1 MNNEKILS
9 IFLTVLMVGSVFA
22 FATFSAGA
30 QAESVDVSL
39 EPSDGEIIPGEEQTF
54 ELVVEGATSG
64 VGSYDITVESDDTS
78 LLTIEDARAF
88 QTAAGVFEPDVADDG
103 SSVNLAGL
111 VEFDAQSQAV
121 LAEID
126 VAAADVEGESSLSVT
141 VNQINGQGDSGTYD
155 VGSVSGSTVEVS
167 EPDREVTETDVLSF
181 SVDDDDRTL
190 VDSRAQHFS
199 SATFDQDNIQVFADE
214 NPTQDLEV
222 TLDVEG
228 NSGTEELVIDYGETV
243 DAGVVA
249 ADFNIDSSGPLAG
262 AVTNTEVR
270 NSVGELVIEFD
281 TAQTGDVL
289 ARTQT
294 ITVEWT
300 PEEVSDPSPPDDDAN
315 IRHVAEIEGVGDD
328 AFYRL
333 TARGAT
339 AISGE
344 DGEYDLTDEVLA
356 ENIQPTRNGG
366 AGAFR
371 IWRGQY
377 ITFQVPENTDE
388 LSIWEYE
395 VESQAG
401 EPDQVV
407 RGSRV
412 TRVGTAPGSVKNF
425 DTTRLDANERYIVD
439 FRGTQEVA
447 ILDVDPL
454 DLNATAAQEEFV
466 ETQDV
471 QIEVTSE
478 DTSGGDITTFF
489 FDENFNFLHSEN
501 DVLDGEGTA
510 IARTN
515 ATEYLEGIDDY
526 FAVVRHD
533 ESEVSTEPLNFSVV
547 EAPDE
552 EVTIAS
558 PRAESDS
565 FARGDI
571 IPIEVEF
578 ENTRVGTLT
587 FGDRGEDNQQ
597 NLEVHVT
604 VRDLD
609 EDGTATIYLN
619 TFQLGDGAYT
629 STLEDEDNGLVAE
642 GESCEAR
649 ELSVAECD
657 EVVNTEDNRNHGF
670 FTLPGDDG
678 SAIVGQA
685 VAHGPSLDI
694 EGGSQGGAIVFPQ
707 AYDLV
712 TTSGEDPYI
721 AEEQFLNDR
730 SIVRLQEGTGGGV
743 EPWTAPGIGDN
754 EIEPEFE
761 GDVAD
766 LVDEGIITPAD
777 GQIAAQDFLVLE
789 VNATGLEGIMH
800 EAVLQDPDLDVDDF
814 LDREDDHLITEEFFA
829 AQNLTD
835 RNGEDLLVDFSITT
849 QETRSSVENRT
860 DPNVEVD
867 PVTIDIE
874 DATTGVVAGA
884 DDSGNLNQ
892 YYIPLRL
899 NPGADLS
906 TEQLWL
912 PSIPPEEE
920 WPTGFSRDDILSQ
933 PDRFGLLFSSGTAP
947 LSTPQEFDSTF
958 VLDPSNADQRNVI
971 ANDPLANGFIDTD
984 TWDYVRGE
992 AYVDDAEPLLVVPQE
1007 DNVTITGTTTV
1018 AAGTNLTIN
1027 LATTAGEDP
1036 PFFKQNPAVFP
1047 EYQENGT
1054 SSWSV
1059 THDFAEFDVGTQ
1071 FEITIRRSGA
1081 AGRLTYFTT
1090 PEPDTTAPVPGSI
1103 GEVREVQE
1111 FTFEEQRSGGQSVVV
1126 QSFQAPY
1133 DSVIE
1138 IRDSSGNVL
1147 GTSDVIPSTDSP
1159 RSRIAVSLDEDLT
1172 ENQEVTAVATVAGG
1186 IEYPNGER
1194 TAEIIIEDP
1203 QPASF
1208 EVSDLDPQEATL
1220 EEPGATVEVSA
1231 TVSNEGDEE
1240 GTRDVSIPLDGEALD
1255 SQSVTLAGG
1264 ESETVTFEVDT
1275 SDLEADST
1283 YIHGIAAG
1291 DDDEA
1296 LGSLTVGQGST
1307 PTETTETE
1315 TPVDTTETASDDDDG
1330 AGFGIVVALLAF
1342 LGAALLATR
1351 RRVDN

>member
-22 FATFSAGA
+22 FASPATA

-39 EPSDGEIIPGEEQTF
+39 QPSDGEIIPGEEQTF

-64 VGSYDITVESDDTS
+64 IGSYTIEVQSDDTS

-88 QTAAGVFEPDVADDG
+88 QTSAGLFETNVADDG
-103 SSVNLAGL
+103 SSVSFSGL
-111 VEFDAQSQAV
+111 VQFNAQSSAT

-126 VAAADVEGESSLSVT
+126 VAAADVEGESSLSVS
-141 VNQINGQGDSGTYD
+141 VSEINDNTDDANSYD
-155 VGSVSGSTVEVS
+155 VDSENGSDVTVS
-167 EPDREVTETDVLSF
+167 EPDRDVTETDVLDF
-181 SVDDDDRTL
+181 SVDPNDRTL
-190 VDSRAQHFS
+190 VNTQAQHFS
-199 SATFDQDNIQVFADE
+199 SADFDQDNIQLFSE
-214 NPTQDLEV
+214 GNPTQQLEV
-222 TLDVEG
+222 TLDVAG
-228 NSGTEELVIDYGETV
+228 NTGTETLIIDYSETAEANV
-243 DAGVVA
+243 IAN
-249 ADFNIDSSGPLAG
+249 DFNIASGGPLDG

-270 NSVGELVIEFD
+270 NGVGELAITFD
-281 TAQTGDVL
+281 TAQTGEVV
-289 ARTQT
+289 ASTQE

-300 PEEVSDPSPPDDDAN
+300 VDPEETSIDPSGGDAN
-315 IRHVAEIEGVGDD
+315 VRHVAEIGGVGDD

-356 ENIQPTRNGG
+356 ENIQPTRNGD

-377 ITFQVPENTDE
+377 ITFQVPENTDQ

-526 FAVVRHD
+526 FAVVQHD

-743 EPWTAPGIGDN
+743 ELWTAPGIGDN

-829 AQNLTD
+829 AQNLSY
-835 RNGEDLLVDFSITT
+835 RNNPGDTLVDFSIRT
-849 QETRSSVENRT
+849 QETLESVDERSE
-860 DPNVEVD
+860 PNTKLD
-867 PVTIDIE
+867 PVLIDIE

-884 DDSGNLNQ
+884 DDSGNLNK
-892 YYIPLRL
+892 YYIPLRM
-899 NPGADLS
+899 NPGEDLS
-906 TEQLWL
+906 RAGTWW
-912 PSIPPEEE
+912 PENVTLNEAQDE
-920 WPTGFSRDDILSQ
+920 GLTILEATGQAELEARPVSN
-933 PDRFGLLFSSGTAP
+933 
-947 LSTPQEFDSTF
+947 PQNFHSTF
-958 VLDPSNADQRNVI
+958 VLDPSNADQQNIV

-984 TWDYVRGE
+984 YWDYVRGE

-1047 EYQENGT
+1047 NYQENGT

-1059 THDFAEFDVGTQ
+1059 THDFSEFDVGTQ

-1081 AGRLTYFTT
+1081 AGQLTYFTT
-1090 PEPDTTAPVPGSI
+1090 PGQDSAAPVPGSI

-1111 FTFEEQRSGGQSVVV
+1111 FTFEDQDSGGQSVVV

-1240 GTRDVSIPLDGEALD
+1240 GTRDVSITLDGEALD

-1315 TPVDTTETASDDDDG
+1315 TPVDTTETASDDDG